1 MPYIPHLK
9 NQIKKTKCSGRCY
22 IQNNKTVITLW
33 IIPMKIVIL
42 LKPYVTLRYLVLC
55 FLVVSRVTGFYP
67 FETIVKAQ
75 DQTERLEGKIDL
87 NNCLKY
93 AFKHQPLIQQLQ
105 LRDEINRRNVDL
117 ALSDWLP
124 QVDFTAGYQHYL
136 KQPVSIFPD
145 FTNPEGPKREV
156 TTGVANTSSLQLN
169 ANQVIYNPEVLTA
182 GRSAKFYR
190 RQSQQSNHQSM
201 INLVVG
207 VSKAFYD
214 VLLSQAKLDFYQE
227 DLARTDK
234 TLKDAHSMYESGL
247 SDKIDYQRAEIS
259 MNNFN
264 AEILGTREEIKAKYA
279 WLKELIGYPSES
291 PVEIASDS
299 IKMAEDALLDTTEVV
314 RYKNRIEYQLLLTNL
329 SLAEISCGLL
339 QTGIPAI
346 ALGICQL

>member
-1 MPYIPHLK
+1 
-9 NQIKKTKCSGRCY
+9 
-22 IQNNKTVITLW
+22 
-33 IIPMKIVIL
+33 MKIVIL

-55 FLVVSRVTGFYP
+55 FLVVSKVTGFYP

-156 TTGVANTSSLQLN
+156 TTGVTNTSSLQLN

-259 MNNFN
+259 MNNIK
-264 AEILGTREEIKAKYA
+264 AEILGTQEEIKAKYA
-279 WLKELIGYPSES
+279 LLKELMGYPAGS
-291 PVEIASDS
+291 PIDIAIGQYIHGSGCFTGYEPGNTVQEPD
-299 IKMAEDALLDTTEVV
+299 
-314 RYKNRIEYQLLLTNL
+314 RISAAAHQPVPSKVGCE
-329 SLAEISCGLL
+329 LL
-339 QTGIPAI
+339 QTWNSCHLSQHMPTII
-346 ALGICQL
+346 WFTRTTR